1 MEIRI
6 TGPGDASFTF
16 SLVESALVGRAVGC
30 DLRLDDPQVS
40 KRHARIWLEGARAW
54 IEDLGSRNGT
64 WIDGRRVEGPAPIPP
79 DARLCVGPFSLEV
92 CASEKGDA
100 AEDPVELRR
109 ALIEE
114 VIAALDPRRLEIENL
129 PEEELRRRTDEAIAR
144 ILAEAREAIPP
155 SITVESLHRE
165 ILDEVLGLGP
175 LEALLADDSI
185 TEVMVNGP
193 ARIYVEREGRL
204 ELSPRVFSSE
214 RALLGA
220 IERIAARVGRRI
232 DEASPIVDARLPDGS
247 RVCAIIPPLALCGP
261 CLTIRK
267 FRHDRLGLDDLV
279 RRGTLSEPMRR
290 FLELAV
296 RARRNVVISGGTGSG
311 KTTLLNALTEFFS
324 EGERI
329 LTVEDAAELQIRKPH
344 WVRLEARP
352 PNMEGKGAVTIR
364 DLVRASLR
372 MRPDRIVVG
381 ECRGGEA
388 LDMLQAMN
396 TGHDGSLTTV
406 HANSPRDAIARME
419 TLCLMAG
426 MDLPSRAIREQI
438 ASAVHLVVQTARL
451 PDGRRRVLSIAEV
464 TGMEGERVTLQ
475 EIFVWDGGHRAVG
488 FVPAFC
494 ERMREHGEDLDLSI
508 FQPGGG

>member
-1 MEIRI
+1 MELRI
-6 TGPGDASFTF
+6 CGPEKTSFT
-16 SLVESALVGRAVGC
+16 LPLDDEAIVGRAVES
-30 DLRLDDPQVS
+30 DVRLDDPQVS
-40 KRHARIWLEGARAW
+40 KRHARIWRAGEETW
-54 IEDLGSRNGT
+54 IEDLASRNGT
-64 WIDGRRVEGPAPIPP
+64 WIGGQRIEAPAVLEPGVEAAI
-79 DARLCVGPFSLEV
+79 GPFTLSVVRTE
-92 CASEKGDA
+92 AEGDGA
-100 AEDPVELRR
+100 ALRR
-109 ALIEE
+109 ELLEE
-114 VIAALDPRRLEIENL
+114 VIDALDPRRLEIENL
-129 PEEELRRRTDEAIAR
+129 GEEELRRRTDEAIAR
-144 ILAEAREAIPP
+144 ILENASGRFPP
-155 SITVESLHRE
+155 SIALEGLRRE

-175 LEALLADDSI
+175 LEALLADETV

-193 ARIYVEREGRL
+193 SQIYVEREGRL
-204 ELSPRVFSSE
+204 SLSPRVFSSE
-214 RALLGA
+214 RALLA
-220 IERIAARVGRRI
+220 VIERIAARVGRRI
-232 DEASPIVDARLPDGS
+232 DEASPMVDARLPDGS
-247 RVCAIIPPLALCGP
+247 RVCAIIPPLSLVGP

-267 FRHDRLGLDDLV
+267 FRNERLGLDDLV
-279 RRGTLSEPMRR
+279 RLGTLSEPMRR

-296 RARRNVVISGGTGSG
+296 RARRNLVISGGTGSG
-311 KTTLLNALTEFFS
+311 KTTLLNGLTELFS

-352 PNMEGKGAVTIR
+352 PNMEGRGAITIR

-406 HANSPRDAIARME
+406 HANSPRDAIARLE

-451 PDGRRRVLSIAEV
+451 ADGRRRITSIAEV

-475 EIFVWDGGHRAVG
+475 EIFVWDGGHRASG
-488 FVPAFC
+488 FVPSFC
-494 ERMREHGEDLDLSI
+494 EHMRERGEGFDAAI
-508 FQPGGG
+508 FRTEGGW

>member
-311 KTTLLNALTEFFS
+311 KT
-324 EGERI
+324 
-329 LTVEDAAELQIRKPH
+329 DRK
-344 WVRLEARP
+344 
-352 PNMEGKGAVTIR
+352 
-364 DLVRASLR
+364 S
-372 MRPDRIVVG
+372 VV
-381 ECRGGEA
+381 
-388 LDMLQAMN
+388 
-396 TGHDGSLTTV
+396 
-406 HANSPRDAIARME
+406 
-419 TLCLMAG
+419 
-426 MDLPSRAIREQI
+426 
-438 ASAVHLVVQTARL
+438 
-451 PDGRRRVLSIAEV
+451 
-464 TGMEGERVTLQ
+464 
-475 EIFVWDGGHRAVG
+475 
-488 FVPAFC
+488 
-494 ERMREHGEDLDLSI
+494 
-508 FQPGGG
+508 